1 MMNNEFEN
9 NPNPQNDIPQP
20 TFTPAPDFEESA
32 ARAEEVAAQAEQ
44 VIADA
49 EAGAAPSGK
58 AEASDKAPEAAAG
71 NGQQTPPQNPFP
83 YDSVPQYGAPQY
95 TNPDPNPYGGY
106 DNGSYGAPQ
115 QPYGSS
121 QYQQSYGTS
130 YYQQDNV
137 PPAGY
142 AQKSRLAAGLLGIIF
157 GSLGIH
163 NFYMGFNTKAVVQL
177 IVSLAG
183 GLLTCGVAT
192 FAMWVWGFI
201 EGILILSGN
210 GPRQY
215 DGNGVILRD

>member
-1 MMNNEFEN
+1 M
-9 NPNPQNDIPQP
+9 
-20 TFTPAPDFEESA
+20 
-32 ARAEEVAAQAEQ
+32 
-44 VIADA
+44 
-49 EAGAAPSGK
+49 PSG
-58 AEASDKAPEAAAG
+58 
-71 NGQQTPPQNPFP
+71 TPTVSSKEP
-83 YDSVPQYGAPQY
+83 VPLFRPKPGV
-95 TNPDPNPYGGY
+95 
-106 DNGSYGAPQ
+106 
-115 QPYGSS
+115 S
-121 QYQQSYGTS
+121 Q
-130 YYQQDNV
+130 
-137 PPAGY
+137 AGY

-163 NFYMGFNTKAVVQL
+163 NFYLGFNTKAVVQL